1 MEARMPKSRL
11 LDQVRAEIRLRH
23 YSLRTEQAYVH
34 WIRRFILFH
43 DKRHPSTMGEREI
56 TAFLTD
62 LAVNRHVSASTQNQ
76 ALSAILFLY
85 RNVFHMQLEWLDDV
99 VRAKRS
105 QRLPVILSRDELRQ
119 LLGCMHGVNGL
130 IARLLY
136 GTGMRKMECLRLRV
150 QDVDFHY
157 RQIVVRSGKGN
168 KDRVTMLPDSLLEP
182 LQEQFAAARHIHN
195 NDLQEGH
202 GEVALPHA
210 LERKYP
216 NAGKQWGW
224 QYVFP
229 STRRCVDPYTGVIR
243 RHHWF
248 DTNVSRAIRE
258 AARKACIS
266 KRVSVHTLR
275 HSFATHLLEDGYDIR
290 TVQELLGHK
299 DVKTTQI
306 YTHVLN
312 RGGHSVR
319 SPLDSG

>member
-1 MEARMPKSRL
+1 MPKPRL
-11 LDQVRAEIRLRH
+11 LDQMRKEIRIRH
-23 YSLRTEQAYVH
+23 YSLRTEQIYIH
-34 WIRRFILFH
+34 WVRRFILFH
-43 DKRHPSTMGEREI
+43 RKRHPGEMGEREI
-56 TAFLTD
+56 TAFLSD
-62 LAVNRHVSASTQNQ
+62 LSVNRHVSASTQNQ

-85 RNVFHMQLEWLDDV
+85 QKVLNHKLDWLEDV
-99 VRAKRS
+99 VRAKRP
-105 QRLPVILSRDELRQ
+105 QHLPVVLTRTETNR
-119 LLGCMHGVNGL
+119 LLDDLHGVNGL
-130 IARLLY
+130 VARLLY

-150 QDVDFHY
+150 QDIDFEY
-157 RQIVVRSGKGN
+157 RQITVRSGKGE
-168 KDRVTMLPDSLLEP
+168 KDRVTLLPDSLNEAL
-182 LQEQFAAARHIHN
+182 LHQLDKARMIHN
-195 NDLQEGH
+195 SDLANGY
-202 GEVALPHA
+202 GEVAMPYA

-216 NAGKQWGW
+216 NAGREWIW

-229 STRRCVDPYTGVIR
+229 STRRCVDPYAGIVR

-258 AARKACIS
+258 AVRRTGIN

-312 RGGHSVR
+312 RGGRGVR
-319 SPLDSG
+319 SPLDAD

>member
-1 MEARMPKSRL
+1 MPRSRL

-23 YSLRTEQAYVH
+23 YSLRTEQVYTH
-34 WIRRFILFH
+34 WIRRYVLFH

-76 ALSAILFLY
+76 ALSAILCLY

-105 QRLPVILSRDELRQ
+105 QRLPVILSRDELRR

-157 RQIVVRSGKGN
+157 RQIVVRSGNGN

-182 LQEQFAAARHIHN
+182 LQEQFAAARHIHS
-195 NDLQEGH
+195 NDLQG
-202 GEVALPHA
+202 VTARSPCPM
-210 LERKYP
+210 RW
-216 NAGKQWGW
+216 NA
-224 QYVFP
+224 
-229 STRRCVDPYTGVIR
+229 S
-243 RHHWF
+243 
-248 DTNVSRAIRE
+248 
-258 AARKACIS
+258 
-266 KRVSVHTLR
+266 
-275 HSFATHLLEDGYDIR
+275 IR
-290 TVQELLGHK
+290 TRA
-299 DVKTTQI
+299 
-306 YTHVLN
+306 N
-312 RGGHSVR
+312 
-319 SPLDSG
+319 SGAGSMCSRQPGVASTLTPA